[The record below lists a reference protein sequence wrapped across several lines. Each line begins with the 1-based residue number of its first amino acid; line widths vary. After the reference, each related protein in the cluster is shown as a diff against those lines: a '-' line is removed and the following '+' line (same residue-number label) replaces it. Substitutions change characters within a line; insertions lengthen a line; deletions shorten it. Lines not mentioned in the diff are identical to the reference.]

1 LRYIPNSPEERV
13 EMLEAMGLGSAE
25 ELFDSIPADLR
36 LQRPL
41 NTPAALSEIELLD
54 TFEQMGARNA
64 AARRVSFM
72 GGGAYSHYIPTIVD
86 HILSRS
92 EFFTAYTPYQPE
104 ISQGTLQTIFEFQT
118 LVCQLTGME
127 VANASMYDGS
137 TALAEAVLM
146 AERVTKRAKVIAS
159 GAGHPEYLEVVRT
172 YVQHAGIHLEVAPF
186 DEQTGQS
193 WKTLAEAVDNDTAAL
208 VVQSPNFFGCVEDLS
223 ALADAAHAKGAL
235 LVVAV
240 TEAMSLGLLKSP
252 GACGAD
258 IVVAEGQ
265 SFGVPLSFGGPYVGL
280 FATREKYARQIPG
293 RLVGEAYDKKGRRGF
308 VLTLATREQHIR
320 REKAT
325 SNICTNEGLIALAA
339 TVYLETMGRR
349 GVQEAAHQCAQK
361 AAYARRAISGLKG
374 YSLPFNGACFNEFIV
389 RGPGRAVELLARLGA
404 EKGIDG
410 GISLSRF
417 MPDRPNDFLVC
428 VTEINSRKQ
437 IDALVAGLDELGRD
451 QKK

>member
-1 LRYIPNSPEERV
+1 
-13 EMLEAMGLGSAE
+13 MLEAIGLGSAD
-25 ELFDSIPADLR
+25 ELFDSIPKDLR

-41 NTPAALSEIELLD
+41 STPAALSEIELLD

-64 AARRVSFM
+64 GARRLSFM

-137 TALAEAVLM
+137 TAMAEAVLM
-146 AERVTKRAKVIAS
+146 AERVTKRSKAVAS
-159 GAGHPEYLEVVRT
+159 TATHPQYLEVVRT
-172 YVQHAGIHLEVAPF
+172 YVQHAGIHLELAPF

-193 WKTLAEAVDNDTAAL
+193 WQSLAAAIDDETAAV
-208 VVQSPNFFGCVEDLS
+208 VVQSPNFFGCIEDVA

-349 GVQEAAHQCAQK
+349 GIQEAAKQCAQK
-361 AAYARRAISGLKG
+361 AAYAARAISKLQG
-374 YSLPFNGACFNEFIV
+374 YSLPFTGPFFNEFVI
-389 RGPGRAVELLARLGA
+389 RASAKATDLLAHLGKD
-404 EKGIDG
+404 KGIDG
-410 GISLSRF
+410 GIALSRF
-417 MPDRPNDFLVC
+417 ISDRPNDFLVC
-428 VTEINSRKQ
+428 VTETNSRAQ
-437 IDALVAGLDELGRD
+437 IDALAAALNEIG
-451 QKK
+451 

>member
-1 LRYIPNSPEERV
+1 MRYIPNSPEERA
-13 EMLEAMGLGSAE
+13 EMLESIGLSSAD
-25 ELFDSIPADLR
+25 ELFRSIPESVQLGR
-36 LQRPL
+36 KL
-41 NTPAALSEIELLD
+41 NITDALAEPEVIAALEEMAAKNTAATKPSFL
-54 TFEQMGARNA
+54 GAG
-64 AARRVSFM
+64 V
-72 GGGAYSHYIPTIVD
+72 YSHYSPTVVD
-86 HILSRS
+86 HLIQRS

-104 ISQGTLQTIFEFQT
+104 ISQGTLQYLFEFQT

-146 AERVTKRAKVIAS
+146 AERVTRRSKVIAS
-159 GAGHPEYLEVVRT
+159 FAVHPQYLEVVKT
-172 YVQHAGIHLEVAPF
+172 YVQHAGIDLELVDF
-186 DEQTGQS
+186 DAATGHTGE
-193 WKTLAEAVDNDTAAL
+193 TLAHAVDDQTAAL

-293 RLVGEAYDKKGRRGF
+293 RLVGEAYDKNGRRGF

-349 GVQEAAHQCAQK
+349 GIQEAARQCLQK
-361 AAYARRAISGLKG
+361 AAYAARGIASLEGF
-374 YSLPFNGACFNEFIV
+374 SLPFSGPRFNEFVV
-389 RGPGRAVELLARLGA
+389 RGPLDAAELLSRLGKV
-404 EKGIDG
+404 KGVEG
-410 GISLSRF
+410 GIPLWRF
-417 MPDRPNDFLVC
+417 FSDRPNDFLVC
-428 VTEINSRKQ
+428 VTEINSRDE
-437 IDALVAGLDELGRD
+437 IDALVEGLSEVSNW
-451 QKK
+451 

>member
-1 LRYIPNSPEERV
+1 MRYIPNSPEERG
-13 EMLEAMGLGSAE
+13 EMLEAIGLESAE
-25 ELFDSIPADLR
+25 QLFESIPPQLR

-54 TFEQMGARNA
+54 KFERLGQRNA
-64 AARRVSFM
+64 AARRTSFL
-72 GGGAYSHYIPTIVD
+72 GAGAYSHYIPTIVD
-86 HILSRS
+86 HIISRS

-146 AERVTKRAKVIAS
+146 AERVTRRSKVIAS
-159 GAGHPEYLEVVRT
+159 AAVHPQYLEVVKT
-172 YVQHAGIHLEVAPF
+172 YVQHAGIALELA
-186 DEQTGQS
+186 DLDQKTGLAGS
-193 WKTLAEAVDNDTAAL
+193 SLAEAVDDQTAAV
-208 VVQSPNFFGCVEDLS
+208 VVQSPNFFGCIEDLA

-235 LVVAV
+235 LVVAI

-280 FATREKYARQIPG
+280 FATRDKYARQIPG

-349 GVQEAAHQCAQK
+349 GVQEAARQCLQK
-361 AAYARRAISGLKG
+361 AAYAARRIKNVNGF
-374 YSLPFNGACFNEFIV
+374 SLPFTGPCFNEFVV
-389 RGPGRAVELLARLGA
+389 RAPGNAVELLSRLA
-404 EKGIDG
+404 KDKAIEG
-410 GISLSRF
+410 GIALSRF

-428 VTEINSRKQ
+428 VTETNTREQ
-437 IDALVAGLDELGRD
+437 IDALVAAISEL
-451 QKK
+451 